1 MWQYN
6 GRTLRNG
13 RSWTDDSN
21 VTHPYTWGLWSEATK
36 LAYGL
41 VWVEPPPPPEPYDE
55 RFYYSAGNSK
65 PLDDVNVVDVDG
77 NVVLDTDGN
86 QMIQQGLKT
95 VHIAKT
101 KATCNSKLTP
111 TDWMIIRNQENN
123 KAVPQEILDY
133 RASVRA
139 ACDSIET
146 AINGTTTLEE
156 FMALFDAKYDESN
169 GNRVLVEE
177 APINKWPKEV

>member
-6 GRTLRNG
+6 GITIRAG
-13 RSWTDDSN
+13 RSWTDN
-21 VTHPYTWGLWSEATK
+21 NGVMHPSVWTRWSDDYKRAMGLTWQ
-36 LAYGL
+36 
-41 VWVEPPPPPEPYDE
+41 EPVVPEPYDE
-55 RFYYSAGNSK
+55 RFYYSANNPKS
-65 PLDDVNVVDVDG
+65 LEDIQVV
-77 NVVLDTDGN
+77 DTDGN
-86 QMIQQGLKT
+86 QMIQQGLKNI
-95 VHIAKT
+95 HIART
-101 KATCNSKLTP
+101 KAICNSKLTP
-111 TDWMIIRNQENN
+111 TDWMIIRNQEND

-156 FMALFDAKYDESN
+156 FMALFDAKYDE
-169 GNRVLVEE
+169 NRNLVEE

>member
-6 GRTLRNG
+6 GITVRVG
-13 RSWTDDSN
+13 RSWTDN
-21 VTHPYTWGLWSEATK
+21 NGVMHPSVWTRWSDEFKKEMGLTWQ
-36 LAYGL
+36 
-41 VWVEPPPPPEPYDE
+41 EPTVPEPYDE
-55 RFYYSAGNSK
+55 RFYYSANN
-65 PLDDVNVVDVDG
+65 PRNLEDIQVVDEDG
-77 NVVLDTDGN
+77 NAVLDTDGN
-86 QMIQQGLKT
+86 QMIQQGLKNI
-95 VHIAKT
+95 HIART

-111 TDWMIIRNQENN
+111 TDWMIIRNQEND
-123 KAVPQEILDY
+123 KAVPQETLDY

-146 AINGTTTLEE
+146 AIKGTTTLVE
-156 FMALFDAKYDESN
+156 FMALFDAKYENNDD